1 MDYFTDNNEL
11 IQWNLLYGV
20 SILLLSVALILM
32 VAIYIRQCRIIKRL
46 KAENER
52 KLLEHKILEE
62 ELKTSKEQEKI
73 RNVQNSELLR
83 YALIHS
89 TSTDISE
96 LIEFFTDASRGKR
109 KVSEDDW
116 SRLFKTVDS
125 AYPDFRNSIVEN
137 VARISIPL
145 LRTCYLVKIGMSNPQ
160 ISNIMDTPPQ
170 TVWYRVDKLK
180 KLMGDVLNKI

>member
-32 VAIYIRQCRIIKRL
+32 FAIYIRQNRIIKRL
-46 KAENER
+46 KDENEK
-52 KLLEHKILEE
+52 KLQEQKILEE
-62 ELKTSKEQEKI
+62 KLKTSKEQEKI
-73 RNVQNSELLR
+73 RNVRNSELLR
-83 YALIHS
+83 YALSHS

-96 LIEFFTDASRGKR
+96 IIEFFTEASQGKR

-116 SRLFKTVDS
+116 SRLLKTVDS
-125 AYPDFRNSIVEN
+125 AYPDFRNSIVEK
-137 VARISIPL
+137 VTRISIPL
-145 LRTCYLVKIGMSNPQ
+145 LRTCYLIKIGMSNPQ

-170 TVWYRVDKLK
+170 TVWYRVDKLRR
-180 KLMGDVLNKI
+180 LMGDELSKL